1 MVLRDLRIRHLG
13 VIEDAELALG
23 PGLTV
28 LTGETGAGKTMVLTA
43 LGLLMGGRA
52 DAATVRSD
60 SDRAEVEGVLDVA
73 RLPAVVRRAVDAGAD
88 VEDDQLLVSRT
99 VAAGGRSR
107 AVLGGRTVPTSV
119 LAELA
124 DDLVAVHG
132 QSSQV
137 ALVRGDRQRRLLDD
151 YAGAPVLE
159 LRAHVADVHDRLSR
173 VEQALHDIRT
183 HARERTR
190 EADLLRHGLS
200 EVESVSPQPGED
212 ASLAAEE
219 ARLAH
224 VERLREATARARAA
238 LAGDEAASGI
248 EASDALSLV
257 ATARQSVDSV
267 RDIDPAL
274 EELADRLA
282 SASYALVDVAA
293 DLSGYL
299 ADLDLDPA
307 RLEAV
312 TERRAALAHLYRR
325 YGDDAEAV
333 LAWARDA
340 AVRLSTLEDDDS
352 RLDGLEEER
361 AGLRLELAEAAGRL
375 SRARTSAAA
384 RLASAVT
391 AELASLAMPTA
402 TFEVELGRRPDPDG
416 VLVDGES
423 VACTPTG
430 IDTVAFTLSAH
441 PSAPARPLGK
451 GASGGELSRTM
462 LALEV
467 VLASAD
473 PVPTLVFDEVD
484 AGVGGRAAVEVG
496 RRLSRLARHAQ
507 VLVVTHVPQVAAFAD
522 HHLVVHKDTSGHVTA
537 SDVHLLDSTERAGEL
552 ARMMGGM
559 DATDVALEHARELLE
574 AAAAER

>member
-1 MVLRDLRIRHLG
+1 MLRDLRIRHLG
-13 VIEDAELALG
+13 VIEDAELVLG

-52 DAATVRSD
+52 DAGTVRSD
-60 SDRAEVEGVLDVA
+60 SDRAEVEGVLDVTGLA
-73 RLPAVVRRAVDAGAD
+73 DVVHRATDAGAD
-88 VEDDQLLVSRT
+88 VEDDHLVVSRT

-137 ALVRGDRQRRLLDD
+137 ALVRGDRQRRLLDAF
-151 YAGAPVLE
+151 AGAPVLT
-159 LRAHVADVHDRLSR
+159 LRDHVADLHERLSS
-173 VEQALHDIRT
+173 VEQHLHDIRT
-183 HARERTR
+183 RARERTR
-190 EADLLRHGLS
+190 EADLLRHGLA

-212 ASLAAEE
+212 ASLEAEE

-224 VERLREATARARAA
+224 VERLREATDRARSA
-238 LAGDEAASGI
+238 LAGDDTALGVEAT
-248 EASDALSLV
+248 DALTLV
-257 ATARQSVDSV
+257 ATARQAVDSV
-267 RDIDPAL
+267 RDIDPTLA
-274 EELADRLA
+274 ELAERLA
-282 SASYALVDVAA
+282 AASYALVDVAA
-293 DLSGYL
+293 DLSSYL

-340 AVRLSTLEDDDS
+340 AIRLSTLDDDDS
-352 RLDGLEEER
+352 RLVALEQER
-361 AGLRLELAEAAGRL
+361 ARLRTELGQTADEL
-375 SRARTSAAA
+375 SRERGRAAA

-391 AELASLAMPTA
+391 SELASLAMPTA
-402 TFEVELGRRPDPDG
+402 TFAVELSRRPDPDG
-416 VLVDGES
+416 VDVGGEP
-423 VACTPTG
+423 VACTPAG
-430 IDTVAFTLSAH
+430 VDTVQFTLSAH
-441 PSAPARPLGK
+441 PSSPARPLGK

-467 VLASAD
+467 VLAAAD

-496 RRLSRLARHAQ
+496 RRLARLARHAQ

-522 HHLVVHKDTSGHVTA
+522 HHFVVHKDTSGHVTA
-537 SDVHLLDSTERAGEL
+537 SDVHRLEPTERAAEL
-552 ARMMGGM
+552 ARMMGGL
-559 DATDVALEHARELLE
+559 DATDVALEHARELLD